1 MEFSTI
7 IALGSL
13 LLAIIAAY
21 KAGNKDTRGDAAR
34 EARTETKL
42 DNIINGV
49 AEIRLDMRTM
59 NDRLSKHETR
69 ITRAEGDIQDQKRR
83 IDELEKF
90 VHQAH
95 PPA

>member
-1 MEFSTI
+1 MELSTV

-59 NDRLSKHETR
+59 TDRLSKHETR
-69 ITRAEGDIQDQKRR
+69 ITRAEGDIQEQKRR

>member
-1 MEFSTI
+1 MELSVL

-13 LLAIIAAY
+13 CLAVLAAI
-21 KAGNKDTRGDAAR
+21 KSGNKDTRGDAAR

-49 AEIRLDMRTM
+49 SEIRLDMRTM

-69 ITRAEGDIQDQKRR
+69 ITRNEGDIQEEKRR
-83 IDELEKF
+83 IDELEKLF
-90 VHQAH
+90 RQAH